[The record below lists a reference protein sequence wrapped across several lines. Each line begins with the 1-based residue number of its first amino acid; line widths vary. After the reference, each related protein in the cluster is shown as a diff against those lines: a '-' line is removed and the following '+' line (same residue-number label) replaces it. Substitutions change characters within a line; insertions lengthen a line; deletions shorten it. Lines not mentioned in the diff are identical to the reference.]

1 MAPRRLACCPI
12 CGDRLEQEDRVGNC
26 CGKCYRMIRCMQ
38 CRDSRAAHMKS
49 SLNHYDAYN
58 GLGPEPSLKHIRQ
71 RARDRAKKSESEMSC
86 ILRRAAALGMQ
97 YGEYMIYL
105 RTQKENI
112 HEQKEL

>member
-1 MAPRRLACCPI
+1 MNPRRLVFCLI
-12 CGDRLEQEDRVGNC
+12 CGDRLQDDRVGNYC
-26 CGKCYRMIRCMQ
+26 RKCYRMIRCMQ
-38 CRDSRAAHMKS
+38 CRDSRAKHPRS
-49 SLNHYDAYN
+49 EVDPFDAYN
-58 GLGPEPSLKHIRQ
+58 GLGPDARPKDIRYHAAQ
-71 RARDRAKKSESEMSC
+71 RAQQSEAEMRC

>member
-1 MAPRRLACCPI
+1 MAPRRLVFCLI
-12 CGDRLEQEDRVGNC
+12 CGDRLQDDRVGNY
-26 CGKCYRMIRCMQ
+26 CGKCCRMIRSMQ
-38 CRDSRAAHMKS
+38 RRDSRAAHMKS

-105 RTQKENI
+105 RTQKEK
-112 HEQKEL
+112 QP

>member
-1 MAPRRLACCPI
+1 MHPKHP
-12 CGDRLEQEDRVGNC
+12 GTDVYE
-26 CGKCYRMIRCMQ
+26 
-38 CRDSRAAHMKS
+38 
-49 SLNHYDAYN
+49 AYIA
-58 GLGPEPSLKHIRQ
+58 GPEPNLKGI
-71 RARDRAKKSESEMSC
+71 RARASLRAQQSEAEMDC

>member
-1 MAPRRLACCPI
+1 MTARRLACCPI
-12 CGDRLEQEDRVGNC
+12 CGDRLEQEDRVGNYC
-26 CGKCYRMIRCMQ
+26 RKCYRMIRCMQ
-38 CRDSRAAHMKS
+38 CRDSRAKHPRS
-49 SLNHYDAYN
+49 DVDPFDTYN

-105 RTQKENI
+105 KTQGEK
-112 HEQKEL
+112 QP